1 MIARLWRLLGVFFV
15 VTLRGLFTVARM
27 TTKVDRAFVSGLGD
41 PFLTVGRAFCQAIA
55 RAHRGNAQD
64 MMLLY
69 LAGLALLLVGRLFG
83 S

>member
-1 MIARLWRLLGVFFV
+1 MSAAWHALGRFV
-15 VTLRGLFTVARM
+15 VYMLRFVFALARAAVS
-27 TTKVDRAFVSGLGD
+27 VDRAFVTGLGA
-41 PFLTVGRAFCQAIA
+41 PLLAVGQAFAQAIA

-64 MMLLY
+64 MTLLY

>member
-1 MIARLWRLLGVFFV
+1 MNVGWRALGRVFV
-15 VTLRGLFTVARM
+15 YTLRGVFTLARAAQGM
-27 TTKVDRAFVSGLGD
+27 DRAFVAGVGLSLLSLGQ
-41 PFLTVGRAFCQAIA
+41 AFAQVIA

-64 MMLLY
+64 MTLLY